1 MINQIFKKVF
11 TLLIITVFC
20 LSCTGNTAPLEYAP
34 PPDVVRRALA
44 FSLQIEYE
52 NLSNHLQEKNPQI
65 VVKKINIANIKPV
78 IINDLPTYKLT
89 GKYQILFISKKK
101 QKKIIENKFKLNI
114 QREKK
119 GQTWYFL
126 MPKLHNNKQKYY
138 RYKI

>member
-1 MINQIFKKVF
+1 MINQIFKKIF

-20 LSCTGNTAPLEYAP
+20 LSCTSNTAPLEYAP
-34 PPDVVRRALA
+34 SPDIVRRALEL
-44 FSLQIEYE
+44 SLQIEYE
-52 NLSNHLQEKNPQI
+52 HLSNHLQEKTPQI
-65 VVKKINIANIKPV
+65 VIKKINITNIKPI
-78 IINDLPTYKLT
+78 IINNLPTYKLT
-89 GKYQILFISKKK
+89 GKYRILFISKKR

-126 MPKLHNNKQKYY
+126 MPKRHNTKQKYY